1 MKLMFSLAVFVY
13 LSLSGCTVLPG
24 SSARFT
30 ETEIADGPDQQNY
43 TLLKITPNLI
53 TKLQRDEQLKAKQV
67 SGTGPLGDSS
77 SIYRLGPQD
86 SLRIFVWGNPD
97 LSPVSTQVT
106 PNGVASTP
114 AGRTIDEKG
123 NLFFPLVG
131 VMHVSGMTVS
141 EFRQELTSKLSK
153 YIKNPQIDVDVAGFR
168 SQKVFI
174 SGEVKT
180 PGVIPIT
187 DQPMRITDAI
197 GLAGGITGEADLY
210 NLVLTRGSV
219 STKVDLDRIY
229 YSGDVSANI
238 VLKNGDVL
246 GIPDRQSRKV
256 FVLGEVGNSVGT
268 NQSRS
273 YVMRRGK
280 MSLTEILSDAGG
292 LNPYSSAASKVYVM
306 RADENGD
313 PVIFRLDGKD
323 PTSLVMAEQFTIRPR
338 DVVFISATDVTEIG
352 RFINQFFP
360 LTSAASS
367 GTSISSNLK

>member
-1 MKLMFSLAVFVY
+1 MCMKLMFSLVVFVY

-97 LSPVSTQVT
+97 LSLVAIAT
-106 PNGVASTP
+106 NGTASTP
-114 AGRTIDEKG
+114 VGRTIDEKG

-280 MSLTEILSDAGG
+280 MSLTEVLSDAGG

>member
-24 SSARFT
+24 SSVRFT

>member
-1 MKLMFSLAVFVY
+1 MKLMFSLVVFVY

-97 LSPVSTQVT
+97 LSLVAIAT
-106 PNGVASTP
+106 NGTASTP
-114 AGRTIDEKG
+114 VGRTIDEKG

-280 MSLTEILSDAGG
+280 MSLTEVLSDAGG